1 MATRFLDGATGTE
14 RFKAMIGQR
23 YYFSP
28 SRVSLNY
35 TPAGAAI
42 VPVGNQP
49 QGYSNL
55 LAAATGLIL
64 PKTYADV
71 AWDYN
76 YRDGYSDRIA
86 AGVRYQPELAKVI
99 SAGYRYTRDPN
110 FDVAQVNQ
118 IDITGQ
124 WPLTSRL
131 YAVGRY
137 NWSFLGKQTV
147 SDPSPGGQLL
157 EAIAGFEYNA
167 GCWAARVVGQRLA
180 ALSGSPNTTLFL
192 QLELT
197 DFGSVGSNPISLL
210 RRSITRLRQDQR
222 VEHFQQP
229 AHDTMTAMH
238 PYLRSLTVLVFILAS
253 FFGAPA
259 GAAPADPVEAD
270 RIVAVVGDE
279 VITQYDLR
287 QRLATAL
294 KQLQKQNT
302 TLPPQ
307 DVLERQLLE
316 RMVMDRV
323 QMQFARE
330 TGLKVD
336 DAQLDQA
343 INKIAANNKLTL
355 QQFKA
360 ALEKDGVNYAAFRE
374 EIRGELT
381 MVRLRERE
389 VESKIII
396 SDGEIDMYLANQA
409 STGSGEEYEIAHILL
424 RAPESASPEHL
435 QKLRLRGEQAL
446 KRAKEGASFA
456 ELTAT
461 FSDAPDALQGGD
473 LGWRQLDRLPQLYAE
488 TAARMQPGEV
498 SELLRSSAGFHILKL
513 VAKRGGSGGQVSVQ
527 QTHAR
532 HILIRVNEVVS
543 ETEARRKMENL
554 RERLVNGGD
563 FAELARLYSQDGSAG
578 KGGDLGWVSPGDTV
592 PEFERAMDALKD
604 NEVSPVVQTPFGM
617 HLIQVLE
624 RRSRDVSEDR
634 KRAVARQALRERK
647 LDEAYQ
653 DWLRQMR
660 DRAYVEIPSRRE
672 MMPPRI
678 AVTSGEPAGIGPEL
692 LLAAGRLRR
701 AGAAGHSWRP

>member
-1 MATRFLDGATGTE
+1 
-14 RFKAMIGQR
+14 
-23 YYFSP
+23 
-28 SRVSLNY
+28 
-35 TPAGAAI
+35 
-42 VPVGNQP
+42 
-49 QGYSNL
+49 
-55 LAAATGLIL
+55 
-64 PKTYADV
+64 
-71 AWDYN
+71 
-76 YRDGYSDRIA
+76 
-86 AGVRYQPELAKVI
+86 
-99 SAGYRYTRDPN
+99 
-110 FDVAQVNQ
+110 
-118 IDITGQ
+118 
-124 WPLTSRL
+124 
-131 YAVGRY
+131 
-137 NWSFLGKQTV
+137 
-147 SDPSPGGQLL
+147 
-157 EAIAGFEYNA
+157 
-167 GCWAARVVGQRLA
+167 
-180 ALSGSPNTTLFL
+180 
-192 QLELT
+192 
-197 DFGSVGSNPISLL
+197 
-210 RRSITRLRQDQR
+210 
-222 VEHFQQP
+222 
-229 AHDTMTAMH
+229 MTAMH
-238 PYLRSLTVLVFILAS
+238 PFLRSLSVLAFILAS

-279 VITQYDLR
+279 VITRYDLR

-316 RMVMDRV
+316 RMIMDRV

-343 INKIAANNKLTL
+343 ITKVAANNKMTP

-389 VESKIII
+389 VDSKIII

-409 STGSGEEYEIAHILL
+409 STGSGEEIHLAHILL
-424 RAPESASPEHL
+424 RAPESASPEAL

-446 KRAKEGASFA
+446 QRAREGASFA
-456 ELTAT
+456 ELAAG

-473 LGWRQLDRLPQLYAE
+473 LGWRPMDRLPQLYAE
-488 TAARMQPGEV
+488 TAARMRPGDV
-498 SELLRSSAGFHILKL
+498 SDLLRSSAGFHILKL
-513 VAKRGGSGGQVSVQ
+513 VAKRGGGGPVSVQ

-604 NEVSPVVQTPFGM
+604 NEISPVVQTPFGM
-617 HLIQVLE
+617 HLIQVVE

-634 KRAVARQALRERK
+634 KRSAARQALRERK
-647 LDEAYQ
+647 LEEAYQ
-653 DWLRQMR
+653 DWLRQIR
-660 DRAYVEIPSRRE
+660 DRAYVEN
-672 MMPPRI
+672 
-678 AVTSGEPAGIGPEL
+678 
-692 LLAAGRLRR
+692 RLDEK
-701 AGAAGHSWRP
+701 

>member
-1 MATRFLDGATGTE
+1 
-14 RFKAMIGQR
+14 
-23 YYFSP
+23 
-28 SRVSLNY
+28 
-35 TPAGAAI
+35 
-42 VPVGNQP
+42 
-49 QGYSNL
+49 
-55 LAAATGLIL
+55 
-64 PKTYADV
+64 
-71 AWDYN
+71 
-76 YRDGYSDRIA
+76 
-86 AGVRYQPELAKVI
+86 
-99 SAGYRYTRDPN
+99 
-110 FDVAQVNQ
+110 
-118 IDITGQ
+118 
-124 WPLTSRL
+124 
-131 YAVGRY
+131 
-137 NWSFLGKQTV
+137 
-147 SDPSPGGQLL
+147 
-157 EAIAGFEYNA
+157 
-167 GCWAARVVGQRLA
+167 
-180 ALSGSPNTTLFL
+180 
-192 QLELT
+192 
-197 DFGSVGSNPISLL
+197 
-210 RRSITRLRQDQR
+210 
-222 VEHFQQP
+222 
-229 AHDTMTAMH
+229 MTAMH
-238 PYLRSLTVLVFILAS
+238 PYFRSLSIFAFISACL
-253 FFGAPA
+253 FGAHA

-287 QRLATAL
+287 QRLASAL

-302 TLPPQ
+302 NLPPQ

-316 RMVMDRV
+316 RMIMDRV

-343 INKIAANNKLTL
+343 ITKVAANNKLTP

-389 VESKIII
+389 VDSKIVI

-409 STGSGEEYEIAHILL
+409 STGGGEEYHLAHILL
-424 RAPESASPEHL
+424 RAPESASPEAL

-446 KRAKEGASFA
+446 KRAREGASFA

-473 LGWRQLDRLPQLYAE
+473 LGWRPIDRLPQLYAE
-488 TAARMQPGEV
+488 SAARMQPGDV
-498 SELLRSSAGFHILKL
+498 SDLLRSSAGFHILKL
-513 VAKRGGSGGQVSVQ
+513 VAKRGGSGPVSVQ

-617 HLIQVLE
+617 HLIQVIE

-647 LDEAYQ
+647 LEEAYQ
-653 DWLRQMR
+653 DWLRQIR
-660 DRAYVEIPSRRE
+660 DRAYVEN
-672 MMPPRI
+672 
-678 AVTSGEPAGIGPEL
+678 
-692 LLAAGRLRR
+692 RLDEK
-701 AGAAGHSWRP
+701 

>member
-1 MATRFLDGATGTE
+1 
-14 RFKAMIGQR
+14 
-23 YYFSP
+23 
-28 SRVSLNY
+28 
-35 TPAGAAI
+35 
-42 VPVGNQP
+42 
-49 QGYSNL
+49 
-55 LAAATGLIL
+55 
-64 PKTYADV
+64 
-71 AWDYN
+71 
-76 YRDGYSDRIA
+76 
-86 AGVRYQPELAKVI
+86 
-99 SAGYRYTRDPN
+99 
-110 FDVAQVNQ
+110 
-118 IDITGQ
+118 
-124 WPLTSRL
+124 
-131 YAVGRY
+131 
-137 NWSFLGKQTV
+137 
-147 SDPSPGGQLL
+147 
-157 EAIAGFEYNA
+157 
-167 GCWAARVVGQRLA
+167 
-180 ALSGSPNTTLFL
+180 
-192 QLELT
+192 
-197 DFGSVGSNPISLL
+197 
-210 RRSITRLRQDQR
+210 
-222 VEHFQQP
+222 
-229 AHDTMTAMH
+229 MTAMH
-238 PYLRSLTVLVFILAS
+238 PYFRSLSIFAFISACL
-253 FFGAPA
+253 FGAHA

-287 QRLATAL
+287 QRLASAL

-302 TLPPQ
+302 NLPPQ

-316 RMVMDRV
+316 RMIMDRV

-343 INKIAANNKLTL
+343 ITKVAANNKLTP

-389 VESKIII
+389 VDSKIVI

-409 STGSGEEYEIAHILL
+409 STGGGEEYHLAHILL
-424 RAPESASPEHL
+424 RAPESASPEAL
-435 QKLRLRGEQAL
+435 QKLRLRGEEAL
-446 KRAKEGASFA
+446 KRAREGASFA

-473 LGWRQLDRLPQLYAE
+473 LGWRPIDRLPQLYAE
-488 TAARMQPGEV
+488 SAARMQPGDV
-498 SELLRSSAGFHILKL
+498 SDLLRSSAGFHILKL
-513 VAKRGGSGGQVSVQ
+513 VAKRGGSGPVSVQ

-617 HLIQVLE
+617 HLIQVIE
-624 RRSRDVSEDR
+624 RRSRDVSEER
-634 KRAVARQALRERK
+634 KRTVARQALRERK
-647 LDEAYQ
+647 LEEAYQ
-653 DWLRQMR
+653 DWLRQIR
-660 DRAYVEIPSRRE
+660 DRAYVEN
-672 MMPPRI
+672 
-678 AVTSGEPAGIGPEL
+678 
-692 LLAAGRLRR
+692 RLDEK
-701 AGAAGHSWRP
+701 